1 MKSFITSYTSL
12 FGLRDDGSSVS
23 RIEVPLIQRDYA
35 QGREGATVERIR
47 VGFLQA
53 LHRALTTGEPL
64 HLDFVYG
71 DVRDGVLRPLDGQ
84 QRLTTL
90 FLLHWYLAHR
100 VGTLDAQAPWSAFGY
115 AVRPTARL
123 FCKRLVA
130 NCRPPANDEHI
141 SAWIQDQQW
150 HLYTWQQDPTIRAM
164 LVMLD
169 AIHERFRHDDCR
181 AAWARLVDTDTP
193 LITFHV
199 LLMEEVGRGDELYI
213 KMNSRGKPLTAFEN
227 FKAMFER
234 EVARSCPARVDE
246 LAFKIDGTW
255 SDVFWPYRGD
265 DNIIDDE
272 FMRYMH
278 FVSSVC
284 AWRAGAQPR
293 GGAEELPFEVFGAHN
308 PDAEAQ
314 LDFLFGAFDA
324 WQGVDVASEFS
335 SVFSRVHQPGR
346 VVLFGTPEASD
357 TDLFAQCCA
366 TFGVMQGK
374 RPVFGIQRT
383 LLLYGMLL
391 HRIEKTESFSERAR
405 VVRNLADASGNE
417 LRAERMPHLIAHVG
431 AIVRH
436 GTLDNVGTF
445 SAAQVEQER
454 AKARFRV
461 DHPEIVESLFEL
473 EDHPV
478 LRGNLAAFE
487 LDIATFER
495 RARLFPR
502 VFAQEHWPQLT
513 AALLTHGD
521 YARPWGSQYYRF
533 GSGAEQQP
541 WAEVFLGNNVA
552 KQESLRRVLAALLDQ
567 IDEQADLAEEL
578 ARIRHEWLAATE
590 TEEALDW
597 RYYLTKY
604 DAMREGASGVYVTD
618 EEEMGYRICMLRTL
632 YITGYYRDP
641 YLLAVHRA
649 SGVGEAVKDTW
660 FRYLTPERWMP
671 LKRSG
676 AAIRCVNEGFLVRPP
691 TAGLREAFDK
701 ACGTHA
707 VDQDGLLR
715 VAQREQNRRMLDT
728 QDRVQ
733 LAASLIRSLVD
744 AGL

>member
-12 FGLRDDGSSVS
+12 FGQRDDGSSVS

-100 VGTLDAQAPWSAFGY
+100 AGTLDAEAPWSAFSY

-130 NCRPPANDEHI
+130 NCRPPADEEHI

-246 LAFKIDGTW
+246 LAFKIDGAW

-293 GGAEELPFEVFGAHN
+293 GGAEELPSRSLARTTPMPKPARVSVRRLRRVAGRRRRVGVQQRLLARA
-308 PDAEAQ
+308 PARPRCPLRDARSERHRP
-314 LDFLFGAFDA
+314 LCPMLRHVRGDA
-324 WQGVDVASEFS
+324 GQAARFRDSADPAPLWDAPPPHRED
-335 SVFSRVHQPGR
+335 R
-346 VVLFGTPEASD
+346 VV
-357 TDLFAQCCA
+357 
-366 TFGVMQGK
+366 
-374 RPVFGIQRT
+374 QRACT
-383 LLLYGMLL
+383 
-391 HRIEKTESFSERAR
+391 R
-405 VVRNLADASGNE
+405 VRNLADASGNE

-454 AKARFRV
+454 AKARFRG
-461 DHPEIVESLFEL
+461 DHPEIAEPLFEL

-502 VFAQEHWPQLT
+502 VFAQEHWPLLT

-541 WAEVFLGNNVA
+541 WAEVFLGNNAA
-552 KQESLRRVLAALLDQ
+552 KQEPLRRVLAALLDQ

-578 ARIRHEWLAATE
+578 TRIRHEWLAATE
-590 TEEALDW
+590 TEAALDW

-660 FRYLTPERWMP
+660 FRYQTPERWMP
-671 LKRSG
+671 LKRSPAPPYAVSTRGSWSGLPQG
-676 AAIRCVNEGFLVRPP
+676 ASRRVRQ
-691 TAGLREAFDK
+691 GMR
-701 ACGTHA
+701 THA

-715 VAQREQNRRMLDT
+715 VAQR
-728 QDRVQ
+728 
-733 LAASLIRSLVD
+733 
-744 AGL
+744 